1 MRSLSPS
8 FLIVPYNYL
17 PTILHKRK
25 AVHVAHVR
33 DYRVPFLDSQ
43 YVETTDELLEY
54 QHNTTSNFFFS
65 VGQNH
70 GKSHLLPVRISLH
83 FPINR
88 RRLSGF
94 GMSVFGANGIHFD
107 IRALCFDK
115 LFVNITPI
123 SPHFVNIRVKLGR
136 PVADFSKKLFATP
149 SCTRGIVNTNLV
161 ILENMKVLRVS
172 DSSKT

>member
-1 MRSLSPS
+1 
-8 FLIVPYNYL
+8 
-17 PTILHKRK
+17 
-25 AVHVAHVR
+25 
-33 DYRVPFLDSQ
+33 
-43 YVETTDELLEY
+43 
-54 QHNTTSNFFFS
+54 
-65 VGQNH
+65 
-70 GKSHLLPVRISLH
+70 
-83 FPINR
+83 
-88 RRLSGF
+88 
-94 GMSVFGANGIHFD
+94 
-107 IRALCFDK
+107 LCFDK